1 VSLASVC
8 TGLGLVPGCLVRLCG
23 YLAWVPPQMPMVVAG
38 QLCLLYLSSGLLAGL
53 TTALNMDNR
62 GQSGPEI
69 GGSWEHLQLPPPQ
82 ALAVAAGGQATVSFP
97 TLHIQAGV
105 LRHQESKGKHCCH
118 QSHMRKAY
126 LLAGR
131 ASLCSAWL
139 CFALLCPVGSHFF
152 GQRLLRSRLASPFNR
167 HLCEVRRTKGTE
179 G

>member
-1 VSLASVC
+1 MVVGGLGEALDREILPARGGMCMVGGTSGVSLASVC

-53 TTALNMDNR
+53 TTALNMDNH

-97 TLHIQAGV
+97 TSRQVFCTTRRA
-105 LRHQESKGKHCCH
+105 
-118 QSHMRKAY
+118 
-126 LLAGR
+126 R
-131 ASLCSAWL
+131 ASTA
-139 CFALLCPVGSHFF
+139 AT
-152 GQRLLRSRLASPFNR
+152 SPTCAR
-167 HLCEVRRTKGTE
+167 PIC
-179 G
+179 